1 MNTNY
6 FTVRAVLRTDKVRKD
21 GTCPIY
27 IILQRS
33 NVTQKLSLAEFI
45 EEKFWDKN
53 AEQGIGKGFGNLNA
67 VIKKKKQNLEDFIR
81 ENKSIGKPISKT
93 DISNFWNGKAE
104 IKIEIE
110 DQLLF
115 SEFYE
120 TFCKRHFLKI
130 KESTQ
135 IHYITLGK
143 KMKDF
148 KPNLKISDVDYS
160 FMVEFD
166 NYLVETTSGRY
177 NMIKFLKTVLK
188 EAVKLGVVKNESW
201 KGLQN
206 VAPRVREE
214 YLTLTDINKI
224 EICDLST
231 KKHLELAR
239 LMFLFGCYTGMRFSD
254 VVALKKENYKNGII
268 AQKQVKTG
276 VDLKIS
282 VHLQAKKII
291 CKFWNKR
298 EENEN
303 IFPSI
308 KNQTINR
315 YLKKIG
321 EMAKVE
327 KKLHFH
333 LARHTFGTT
342 LLNSD
347 VNAFVISQ
355 MMGHSKLSQTYSYTR
370 VNTNKM
376 KDVMA
381 SVNFTPKNENNRF
394 NRL

>member
-268 AQKQVKTG
+268 ALKQVKTG

>member
-1 MNTNY
+1 METNY
-6 FTVRAVLRTDKVRKD
+6 FTVRAVLRTDKIRKD

-33 NVTQKLSLAEFI
+33 NVTQKLSLSEFI

-81 ENKSIGKPISKT
+81 ENKSIGKPVTKT
-93 DISNFWNGKAE
+93 DISNFWNGKSE
-104 IKIEIE
+104 TIIENE
-110 DQLLF
+110 LLF

-120 TFCKRHFLKI
+120 TFCKRHFLTI

-143 KMKDF
+143 KMKGF
-148 KPNLKISDVDYS
+148 KSNLIMSEIDYS
-160 FMVEFD
+160 FMVAFD

-188 EAVKLGVVKNESW
+188 EAVKQNVVKNESW

-206 VAPRVREE
+206 VAPRVRDE
-214 YLTLTDINKI
+214 YLTLSDINKI

-231 KKHLELAR
+231 KKHLELTR
-239 LMFLFGCYTGMRFSD
+239 SMFLFGCYTGIRYCD
-254 VVALKKENYKNGII
+254 IVALKKDNFKNGII
-268 AQKQVKTG
+268 SIKQIKTKI
-276 VDLKIS
+276 DLK
-282 VHLQAKKII
+282 VPVNVRAKKII
-291 CKFWNKR
+291 CKYWNKR
-298 EENEN
+298 EDGEN

-308 KNQTINR
+308 TNQTINR

-327 KKLHFH
+327 TELNFH
-333 LARHTFGTT
+333 LSRHTFGTT
-342 LLNSD
+342 LLNGD
-347 VNAFVISQ
+347 VNAFVISK
-355 MMGHSKLSQTYSYTR
+355 MMGHKKLSQTYSYAG
-370 VNTNKM
+370 VSVNKM
-376 KDVMA
+376 RDVM
-381 SVNFTPKNENNRF
+381 SNVNFTPKNETNRASR
-394 NRL
+394 NL

>member
-6 FTVRAVLRTDKVRKD
+6 YTVRAVLRTDKVRKD

-27 IILQRS
+27 IILQR
-33 NVTQKLSLAEFI
+33 NGVTQKLSLSEFI

-53 AEQGIGKGFGNLNA
+53 AEQGIGKGYGNLNA

-81 ENKSIGKPISKT
+81 ENKSIGKPVSKT
-93 DISNFWNGKAE
+93 DISNFWNGK
-104 IKIEIE
+104 IGIEIE
-110 DQLLF
+110 IKDQLLF

-120 TFCKRHFLKI
+120 AFCKWHFKDI
-130 KESTQ
+130 KKSTQ
-135 IHYITLGK
+135 IHYVTLGK

-148 KPNLKISDVDYS
+148 RPNLKIAEIDYL
-160 FMVEFD
+160 FMVGFD
-166 NYLVETTSGRY
+166 DYLIGTKSGRY

-188 EAVKLGVVKNESW
+188 EAVKRGDLKNESW

-206 VAPRVREE
+206 EAPKVREE
-214 YLTLTDINKI
+214 YLTLVEINKI
-224 EICDLST
+224 EVCDLST

-239 LMFLFGCYTGMRFSD
+239 CMFLFGCYTGMRFSD
-254 VVALKKENYKNGII
+254 VVALKKENYKSGII
-268 AQKQVKTG
+268 ALKQVKTG
-276 VDLKIS
+276 IDLKIP
-282 VHLQAKKII
+282 VNLQAKKII

-298 EENEN
+298 NENEN

-308 KNQTINR
+308 ENQTINR

-342 LLNSD
+342 LLNSN
-347 VNAFVISQ
+347 VNAFIISK
-355 MMGHSKLSQTYSYTR
+355 MMGHKKLSQTYSYTG
-370 VNTNKM
+370 VNVNKM

-381 SVNFTPKNENNRF
+381 NVNFTPKNENNRF
-394 NRL
+394 NQI

>member
-1 MNTNY
+1 MIINY
-6 FTVRAVLRTDKVRKD
+6 FTIRAVLRTDKIRKN
-21 GTCPIY
+21 GSCPIY
-27 IILQRS
+27 VVLQYN

-45 EEKFWDKN
+45 EEEFWDKN
-53 AEQGIGKGFGNLNA
+53 AEQGIGKGYGNLNA
-67 VIKKKKQNLEDFIR
+67 IIRKKKQNLEDFIR
-81 ENKSIGKPISKT
+81 ENKSIGKPVSKT
-93 DISNFWNGKAE
+93 DISNFWNGKSE
-104 IKIEIE
+104 TEIE

-115 SEFYE
+115 SKFYE
-120 TFCKRHFLKI
+120 TFCKRHFLTI
-130 KESTQ
+130 RESTQ
-135 IHYITLGK
+135 IHYVTLGK

-148 KPNLKISDVDYS
+148 KPNLKISDIDYS
-160 FMVEFD
+160 FMIEFD
-166 NYLVETTSGRY
+166 NYLLETKSGRY

-206 VAPRVREE
+206 ITPRVREE

-268 AQKQVKTG
+268 ALKQVKTG
-276 VDLKIS
+276 VDLKIP
-282 VHLQAKKII
+282 VNLQAKKII
-291 CKFWNKR
+291 CKFWSKR
-298 EENEN
+298 NENEN

-308 KNQTINR
+308 ENQTINR

-327 KKLHFH
+327 TKIHFH

-342 LLNSD
+342 LLNSN
-347 VNAFVISQ
+347 VNAFVISK
-355 MMGHSKLSQTYSYTR
+355 MMGHKKLSQTYSYTGLN
-370 VNTNKM
+370 VNKM

-381 SVNFTPKNENNRF
+381 NVNFTPKNENNRF
-394 NRL
+394 NQI